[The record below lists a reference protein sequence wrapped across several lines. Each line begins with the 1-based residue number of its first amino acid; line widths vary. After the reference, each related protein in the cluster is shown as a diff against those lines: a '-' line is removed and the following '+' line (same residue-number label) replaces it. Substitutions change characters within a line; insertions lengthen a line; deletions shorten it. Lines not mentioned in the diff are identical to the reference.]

1 MTRKQA
7 AAKAIELLSGN
18 EENREICE
26 ALGRVVN
33 GRLTEIW
40 NKELLLEAIQDFIN
54 ENGYYPS
61 SREMDEDPML
71 PSHASAYIV
80 MGMGYIKVKE
90 TYFPDVAKKEDCNLV
105 SKEEWM
111 EKFKAIYQEMGMP
124 TQRLFDLKRQKE
136 YVGTATTWIR
146 RAGCDSW
153 NDLLQK
159 CGFQE
164 SIRKDDNRHCALLV
178 SVRES
183 NLPVEAY
190 KKMEDELNR
199 VLA

>member
-26 ALGRVVN
+26 ALGKVVN

-71 PSHASAYIV
+71 PAHASAYIV
-80 MGMGYIKVKE
+80 MGMGYNKVRE
-90 TYFPDVAKKEDCNLV
+90 TYFPDVAKKEDCNLI
-105 SKEEWM
+105 SKEEWI
-111 EKFKAIYQEMGMP
+111 EKFKTIYQEMGMP
-124 TQRLFDLKRQKE
+124 TQKQFDMGRQKGE
-136 YVGTATTWIR
+136 VGAATTWIR

-164 SIRKDDNRHCALLV
+164 SIRKDDNRHCALTV
-178 SVRES
+178 SVSES

-199 VLA
+199 VLV